1 MSDKTYKYIVRLTPV
16 GSYFFGGETT
26 FGDGKNQNYLV
37 RSCILPQVSAVL
49 GVLRYEILRR
59 NNLLETGAEND
70 AEKKEK
76 WPEYI
81 GKPFNIEAP
90 AASYGQIREISPIF
104 MERKSDGVL
113 FTPCPAGLGYEVTFG
128 NDENVSYFGEEIP
141 QPLITKQGTNTFCDF
156 KHYDNWK
163 KWIGTDG
170 KTIDADEIFI
180 NDERVGI
187 NKLDGAPDRDK
198 AYFEQTQIRLGDGYH
213 FCFSMTT
220 SEKFDE
226 EPVFVQMGGNRSVF
240 KMELVESADV
250 NLVEKFRKVLQRNG
264 RLLLLGDAWIKSE
277 ERDNYSFIWG
287 ERIVNRY
294 ISNIHKWN
302 GNRSETMLYHLLGRG
317 SVIYANDKRL
327 TELKKNDGNLS
338 KVGLNIFI

>member
-1 MSDKTYKYIVRLTPV
+1 M
-16 GSYFFGGETT
+16 
-26 FGDGKNQNYLV
+26 
-37 RSCILPQVSAVL
+37 
-49 GVLRYEILRR
+49 
-59 NNLLETGAEND
+59 LETGAEND

-113 FTPCPAGLGYEVTFG
+113 FTPCPADLGYDVTFG
-128 NDENVSYFGEEIP
+128 NDEKVSYFGEEIP

-170 KTIDADEIFI
+170 KTIDADKIFI

-187 NKLDGAPDRDK
+187 NKLDGSSDRDK
-198 AYFEQTQIRLGDGYH
+198 AYFEQTQIRLSDGYH
-213 FCFSMTT
+213 FCFSVTT
-220 SEKFDE
+220 SEKLDE
-226 EPVFVQMGGNRSVF
+226 KPVFVQMGGNRSVF
-240 KMELVESADV
+240 KMELESADV
-250 NLVEKFRKVLQRNG
+250 DLVGKFREV

-277 ERDNYSFIWG
+277 ERENYDFIWG

-317 SVIYANDKRL
+317 SVIYANDKKL
-327 TELKKNDGNLS
+327 TELKKKDDNQQICGKNRVKDTKYANAMDNGAVCHIWR
-338 KVGLNIFI
+338 KK

>member
-59 NNLLETGAEND
+59 NNLLEIGTEND

-113 FTPCPAGLGYEVTFG
+113 FTPCPADLGYEVTFG
-128 NDENVSYFGEEIP
+128 NDEKVSYFGEEIHH
-141 QPLITKQGTNTFCDF
+141 PLITKQGTNTFCDF
-156 KHYDNWK
+156 KQYDNWK

-170 KTIDADEIFI
+170 KTIDADKIFI

-187 NKLDGAPDRDK
+187 NKLDGSSDRDK
-198 AYFEQTQIRLGDGYH
+198 AYFEQTQIRLRDGYH
-213 FCFSMTT
+213 FCFSVTT
-220 SEKFDE
+220 SEKLDE
-226 EPVFVQMGGNRSVF
+226 KPVFVQLGGNRSTF
-240 KMELVESADV
+240 KMELESADV
-250 NLVEKFRKVLQRNG
+250 DLVGKFREVLHRDG

-277 ERDNYSFIWG
+277 ERENYDFIWG

-327 TELKKNDGNLS
+327 TELKEEDDNLS

>member
-81 GKPFNIEAP
+81 GKPFNIETP
-90 AASYGQIREISPIF
+90 AASYGQIKEISPIF

-113 FTPCPAGLGYEVTFG
+113 FMPCPADWGYDVTFK
-128 NDENVSYFGEEIP
+128 NDEKVSYLGTEIP
-141 QPLITKQGTNTFCDF
+141 QPLITKHGTNTFCDF

-163 KWIGTDG
+163 KWTGTDG
-170 KTIDADEIFI
+170 KTIDADKIFI

-187 NKLDGAPDRDK
+187 NKLDGSSDRDK

-213 FCFSMTT
+213 FCFSVTT
-220 SEKFDE
+220 SEKLDE
-226 EPVFVQMGGNRSVF
+226 KPVFVQMGGNRSTF
-240 KMELVESADV
+240 KMELESADV
-250 NLVEKFRKVLQRNG
+250 DLVEKFRKVLHRNG

-302 GNRSETMLYHLLGRG
+302 GNRSEKNLYHLLGRG
-317 SVIYANDKRL
+317 SVIYANDEKL
-327 TELKKNDGNLS
+327 TELKKKEDNLS

>member
-70 AEKKEK
+70 AEIKEK

-81 GKPFNIEAP
+81 GKPFNIETP
-90 AASYGQIREISPIF
+90 AASYGQIKEISPIF

-113 FTPCPAGLGYEVTFG
+113 FTPCPADLGYEVTFG
-128 NDENVSYFGEEIP
+128 NDEKVSYFGKEIP

-156 KHYDNWK
+156 KQYDNWK
-163 KWIGTDG
+163 KWIGTDR
-170 KTIDADEIFI
+170 KTIDADKIFI

-187 NKLDGAPDRDK
+187 NKLDSSSDRDK
-198 AYFEQTQIRLGDGYH
+198 AWRWLSFLLFYD
-213 FCFSMTT
+213 
-220 SEKFDE
+220 
-226 EPVFVQMGGNRSVF
+226 
-240 KMELVESADV
+240 DV
-250 NLVEKFRKVLQRNG
+250 REIG
-264 RLLLLGDAWIKSE
+264 
-277 ERDNYSFIWG
+277 
-287 ERIVNRY
+287 
-294 ISNIHKWN
+294 
-302 GNRSETMLYHLLGRG
+302 
-317 SVIYANDKRL
+317 
-327 TELKKNDGNLS
+327 
-338 KVGLNIFI
+338 

>member
-113 FTPCPAGLGYEVTFG
+113 FTPCPADLGYEVMFG
-128 NDENVSYFGEEIP
+128 NDEKVSYFGKEIP
-141 QPLITKQGTNTFCDF
+141 QPLITEQGTNTICDF

-170 KTIDADEIFI
+170 NTIDADKIFI

-187 NKLDGAPDRDK
+187 NKLDSSSDRDK
-198 AYFEQTQIRLGDGYH
+198 AYFEQTQIRLSDGYH
-213 FCFSMTT
+213 FCFSVTT
-220 SEKFDE
+220 SEKLDE
-226 EPVFVQMGGNRSVF
+226 KTVFVQMGGNRSVF
-240 KMELVESADV
+240 KMELESADV
-250 NLVEKFRKVLQRNG
+250 DLVGKFRKVLHRDG

-277 ERDNYSFIWG
+277 EREDLDFIWG

-327 TELKKNDGNLS
+327 TELKKKEDNLS
-338 KVGLNIFI
+338 KVGLNIFV

>member
-113 FTPCPAGLGYEVTFG
+113 FTPCPADLGYEVTFG
-128 NDENVSYFGEEIP
+128 NDEKVSYFGEEIP
-141 QPLITKQGTNTFCDF
+141 QPLITKQGINTFCDF

-163 KWIGTDG
+163 KWIGTDR
-170 KTIDADEIFI
+170 KTIDADKIFI

-187 NKLDGAPDRDK
+187 NKLDSSSDRDK

-220 SEKFDE
+220 SEKLDE
-226 EPVFVQMGGNRSVF
+226 KPVFVQMGGNRSIF
-240 KMELVESADV
+240 KMELESADV
-250 NLVEKFRKVLQRNG
+250 DLVEKFREVLHRDG

-277 ERDNYSFIWG
+277 ERENYDFIWG

-317 SVIYANDKRL
+317 SVIYANDENL
-327 TELKKNDGNLS
+327 TELKEKDDNLR
-338 KVGLNIFI
+338 KVGLNIFV

>member
-1 MSDKTYKYIVRLTPV
+1 MSDITYKYIVRLTPV

-113 FTPCPAGLGYEVTFG
+113 VTPCPADLGYDVTFG
-128 NDENVSYFGEEIP
+128 NDEKVSYFGEKIP

-170 KTIDADEIFI
+170 KTIDADKIFI

-187 NKLDGAPDRDK
+187 NKLDGSSDRDK
-198 AYFEQTQIRLGDGYH
+198 AYFEQTQIRLSDGYH
-213 FCFSMTT
+213 FCFSVTT
-220 SEKFDE
+220 SEKLDE
-226 EPVFVQMGGNRSVF
+226 KPVFVQMGGNRSTF
-240 KMELVESADV
+240 KMELESADV
-250 NLVEKFRKVLQRNG
+250 DFVEKFRELLHRDG
-264 RLLLLGDAWIKSE
+264 RLLLLGDAWIKSK
-277 ERDNYSFIWG
+277 ERENLDFIWG

-327 TELKKNDGNLS
+327 TELKKNDDNLS

>member
-113 FTPCPAGLGYEVTFG
+113 FTPCPADLGYEVTFG
-128 NDENVSYFGEEIP
+128 NDEKVSYFGEEIP
-141 QPLITKQGTNTFCDF
+141 QPLITEQGTNTICDF

-170 KTIDADEIFI
+170 NTIDADKIFI

-187 NKLDGAPDRDK
+187 NKLDSSSDRDK
-198 AYFEQTQIRLGDGYH
+198 AYFEQTQIRLSGGYH
-213 FCFSMTT
+213 FCFSVMT
-220 SEKFDE
+220 SEKLDE
-226 EPVFVQMGGNRSVF
+226 KPVFVQMGGNRSTF
-240 KMELVESADV
+240 KMELESADV
-250 NLVEKFRKVLQRNG
+250 ELVGKFRKVLHRDG

-277 ERDNYSFIWG
+277 ERENYDFIWG

-317 SVIYANDKRL
+317 SVIYANDEKL
-327 TELKKNDGNLS
+327 TELMKKDDNLS
-338 KVGLNIFI
+338 KVGLNIFV

>member
-37 RSCILPQVSAVL
+37 GSCILPQVSAVL

-59 NNLLETGAEND
+59 NNLLETGSEND
-70 AEKKEK
+70 AEKKDK

-81 GKPFNIEAP
+81 GAPFNIEAP
-90 AASYGQIREISPIF
+90 AASYGQIKEISPIF

-113 FTPCPAGLGYEVTFG
+113 FTPCPADLGYDVTFG
-128 NDENVSYFGEEIP
+128 NDEKVSYLGKEIP
-141 QPLITKQGTNTFCDF
+141 QPLITKWGTNTFCDF

-170 KTIDADEIFI
+170 KTIDANNIFI

-187 NKLDGAPDRDK
+187 NKLDGSSDRDK
-198 AYFEQTQIRLGDGYH
+198 AYFEQTQIRLRDGYH
-213 FCFSMTT
+213 FCFSVTT
-220 SEKFDE
+220 SEELDE
-226 EPVFVQMGGNRSVF
+226 KPVFVQMGGNRSTF
-240 KMELVESADV
+240 KMELKSADV
-250 NLVEKFRKVLQRNG
+250 DLVEKFREVLHRDG

-277 ERDNYSFIWG
+277 ERENYDFIWG

-302 GNRSETMLYHLLGRG
+302 GNRSGTMLYHLLGRG
-317 SVIYANDKRL
+317 SVIYANDEKL
-327 TELKKNDGNLS
+327 TELKKKDDNLS

>member
-113 FTPCPAGLGYEVTFG
+113 FTPCPADLGYEVTFG
-128 NDENVSYFGEEIP
+128 NDEKVSYFGEEIP
-141 QPLITKQGTNTFCDF
+141 LPLITKQGTNTFCDF

-170 KTIDADEIFI
+170 KTIDADKIFI

-187 NKLDGAPDRDK
+187 NKLDGSSDRDK
-198 AYFEQTQIRLGDGYH
+198 AYFEQTQIRLSDGYH
-213 FCFSMTT
+213 FCFSVTT
-220 SEKFDE
+220 SDKLDEK
-226 EPVFVQMGGNRSVF
+226 PVFVQMGGNRSTF
-240 KMELVESADV
+240 KMELESADV
-250 NLVEKFRKVLQRNG
+250 DFVGKFREVLHRDG
-264 RLLLLGDAWIKSE
+264 RLLLLSDAWIKSE
-277 ERDNYSFIWG
+277 EREDLDFIWG

-327 TELKKNDGNLS
+327 TELKKKDDNLS

>member
-1 MSDKTYKYIVRLTPV
+1 
-16 GSYFFGGETT
+16 
-26 FGDGKNQNYLV
+26 
-37 RSCILPQVSAVL
+37 
-49 GVLRYEILRR
+49 
-59 NNLLETGAEND
+59 
-70 AEKKEK
+70 
-76 WPEYI
+76 
-81 GKPFNIEAP
+81 
-90 AASYGQIREISPIF
+90 

-113 FTPCPAGLGYEVTFG
+113 FTPCPADLGYEVTFG
-128 NDENVSYFGEEIP
+128 NDEKVSYFGKEIP

-156 KHYDNWK
+156 KQYDNWK
-163 KWIGTDG
+163 KWIGTDR
-170 KTIDADEIFI
+170 KTIDADKIFI

-187 NKLDGAPDRDK
+187 NKLDSSSDRDK

-220 SEKFDE
+220 SEKLDE
-226 EPVFVQMGGNRSVF
+226 KPVFVQMGGNRSTF
-240 KMELVESADV
+240 KMALESADV
-250 NLVEKFRKVLQRNG
+250 DLVEKFREVLHRDG

-277 ERDNYSFIWG
+277 ERENYDFIWG

-327 TELKKNDGNLS
+327 TELKKNDDNLS

>member
-59 NNLLETGAEND
+59 NNLLETGSEND

-81 GKPFNIEAP
+81 GAPFNIEAP
-90 AASYGQIREISPIF
+90 AASYGQIKEISPIF

-113 FTPCPAGLGYEVTFG
+113 FTPCPADLGYDVTFG
-128 NDENVSYFGEEIP
+128 NDEKVSYLGKEIP
-141 QPLITKQGTNTFCDF
+141 QTLITRQGTNTSCDF

-170 KTIDADEIFI
+170 KTIDADKIFI

-187 NKLDGAPDRDK
+187 NKLDGSSDRDK
-198 AYFEQTQIRLGDGYH
+198 AYFEQTQIRLRDGYH
-213 FCFSMTT
+213 FCFSVTT
-220 SEKFDE
+220 SEELDE
-226 EPVFVQMGGNRSVF
+226 KPVFVQMGGNRSTF
-240 KMELVESADV
+240 KMELESADV
-250 NLVEKFRKVLQRNG
+250 DLVEKFRKVLHREG

-277 ERDNYSFIWG
+277 ERENYDYIWG

-302 GNRSETMLYHLLGRG
+302 GNRSKTMLYHLLGRG
-317 SVIYANDKRL
+317 SVIYANDIKL
-327 TELKKNDGNLS
+327 TELKKKDDNLS

>member
-59 NNLLETGAEND
+59 NNLLETESEND
-70 AEKKEK
+70 AEKKDK

-81 GKPFNIEAP
+81 GAPFNIETP
-90 AASYGQIREISPIF
+90 AASYGQIKEISPIF

-113 FTPCPAGLGYEVTFG
+113 FTPCPADLGYEVTFK
-128 NDENVSYFGEEIP
+128 NDEKVSYLGKEIS

-170 KTIDADEIFI
+170 ITIDADKIFI
-180 NDERVGI
+180 IDERVGI
-187 NKLDGAPDRDK
+187 NKLDGSSDRDK
-198 AYFEQTQIRLGDGYH
+198 AYFEQTQIRLKDGYH
-213 FCFSMTT
+213 FCFSVTT
-220 SEKFDE
+220 SEELNKK
-226 EPVFVQMGGNRSVF
+226 PVFVQMGGNRSTF
-240 KMELVESADV
+240 KMELESADV
-250 NLVEKFRKVLQRNG
+250 DLVGKFRKVLHRDG

-277 ERDNYSFIWG
+277 ERENYDFIWG

-302 GNRSETMLYHLLGRG
+302 GNRSATMLYHLLGRG
-317 SVIYANDKRL
+317 SVVYANDKKL
-327 TELKKNDGNLS
+327 TELKKKDDNLS